1 MKIEYTI
8 PGRRGLPAR
17 AFTTEAAAE
26 PCGPAP
32 RIARLIALTHKLDGL
47 FRSGTV
53 TDYGELARL
62 GQISTARVSQIMM
75 LSQLAPAIQEYVLHL
90 SAGESGGISE
100 LELRKIAREPRWD
113 LQIDRFKQL
122 LGH

>member
-8 PGRRGLPAR
+8 PGRRRLPAR
-17 AFTTEAAAE
+17 AFTTEAVGE

-32 RIARLIALTHKLDGL
+32 RIARLLALTHKLDGL

-75 LSQLAPAIQEYVLHL
+75 LSQLAPAIQEYILFL
-90 SAGESGGISE
+90 PARGSGGISE
-100 LELRKIAREPRWD
+100 LELRKIAREPSWD
-113 LQIDRFKQL
+113 LQIDRFRQL
-122 LGH
+122 LGN